1 MINTGD
7 KEVRQQLIG
16 FWQTFFAEPAPFAGH
31 LVSASCFFGKLL
43 TGENTIRLLTE
54 CDVRHLHPLHS
65 EFPYQSSAGLQQA
78 NRYSPDE
85 AGQRDHFLS
94 ARFHGLRQQITCD
107 YRGSF
112 IDQLRCAHFLG
123 MAGNEST
130 LLYPSQHR
138 RLQDEGVLCIAG
150 ELRHIQTGFGDYRF
164 NAPTPTNLRP
174 LMTVYARKVQT
185 LLDQVDDDSVHYLVS
200 FAQYYFALLHP
211 FYERCGRTSEELMY
225 LLFEQL
231 GFGWRYI
238 SATGDRASPLARE
251 RMGMINH
258 CVEAFNRKIA
268 AYFAISPT
276 DIHKTPDIY
285 RALVAAYFSPQYARI
300 YRTEGKRPFYY
311 THPIPEV
318 ITAYHFLM
326 EALLLDEITGFD
338 PANPYSHIRQ
348 LGLHLRDSCATD
360 YQGEIIPASLM
371 GNLQTVLGNI
381 ANR

>member
-7 KEVRQQLIG
+7 KKVRQQLIG

-43 TGENTIRLLTE
+43 AGEDSSRLLTE
-54 CDVRHLHPLHS
+54 CDVRHLYPFHS
-65 EFPYQSSAGLQQA
+65 NFPYQSTSGLKQA
-78 NRYSPDE
+78 NCYSPHE
-85 AGQRDHFLS
+85 ARQRDYFLS
-94 ARFHGLRQQITCD
+94 ARFHGLRQQITLD

-112 IDQLRCAHFLG
+112 IDQLRCIHFLG
-123 MAGNEST
+123 MAGNESA

-138 RLQDEGVLCIAG
+138 RLQDEGVECIAG
-150 ELRHIQTGFGDYRF
+150 ELRQIQTGFGDYRF
-164 NAPTPTNLRP
+164 NAPTPANLRP
-174 LMTVYARKVQT
+174 LMMVYARKVEA
-185 LLDQVDDDSVHYLVS
+185 LLEQVDNDSVHYLVS

-238 SATGDRASPLARE
+238 SATGDRSSPLARE
-251 RMGMINH
+251 RMEMINH
-258 CVEAFNRKIA
+258 CVEAFNRTITA
-268 AYFAISPT
+268 HFALST
-276 DIHKTPDIY
+276 SDIHKTPDIY
-285 RALVAAYFSPQYARI
+285 RALVAAYFSHQYARI

-326 EALLLDEITGFD
+326 EALLLDEIAGFD
-338 PANPYSHIRQ
+338 LANPPPPIKQ
-348 LGLHLRDSCATD
+348 LGLHLRESCETC
-360 YQGEIIPASLM
+360 YQGDILPPNQL
-371 GNLQTVLGNI
+371 GNLQMVL
-381 ANR
+381 ANMTSR